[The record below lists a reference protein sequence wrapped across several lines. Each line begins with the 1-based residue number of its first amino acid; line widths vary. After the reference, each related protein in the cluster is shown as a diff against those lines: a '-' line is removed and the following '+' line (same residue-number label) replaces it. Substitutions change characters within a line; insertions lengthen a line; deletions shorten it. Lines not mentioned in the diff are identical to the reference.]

1 MAGSDQDYW
10 SSTCH
15 RGALVLVQYQT
26 MNDSKEPIASLQSGK
41 SNLIGTIWLG
51 PTDEHL
57 HLQPVVEN
65 IQYSKETERSVLV
78 LVGD

>member
-15 RGALVLVQYQT
+15 RGALVSVQYQT
-26 MNDSKEPIASLQSGK
+26 MNDSKEPIAILQSGK

-57 HLQPVVEN
+57 HLHPVVEN